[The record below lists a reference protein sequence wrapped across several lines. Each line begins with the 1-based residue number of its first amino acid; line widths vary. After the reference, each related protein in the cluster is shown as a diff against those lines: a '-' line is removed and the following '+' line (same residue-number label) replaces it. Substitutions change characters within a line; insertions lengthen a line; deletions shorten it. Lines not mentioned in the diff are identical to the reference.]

1 MRWLYPLL
9 LGSSIISLVHA
20 SLLVIATNET
30 YADRIASF
38 GPRLSTNGKVGYLVE
53 PLADPTGCKKVEAP
67 CLDWVALVRRGGC
80 SFITKVRN
88 MQESGAIAV
97 AVGDPEHQSGWI
109 TMYAPG
115 DTSDITIPSV
125 FLAKNEYRALLYLSK
140 IVDTPMMILLQLDDF
155 ITWPLLDIL
164 MIIFVSPSVM
174 MIFIYISWQLRQR
187 RRKQQEVAPIDVVS
201 RLLMK
206 QFLTEK
212 VKENEAEEC
221 AICLEDYINGEELR
235 VLPCK
240 HDFHTFC
247 VDAWLTTQK
256 KFCPICKRDITFIT
270 EKSSHPQQQ
279 NNQQTPLLIEP

>member
-1 MRWLYPLL
+1 MLQ
-9 LGSSIISLVHA
+9 A
-20 SLLVIATNET
+20 S
-30 YADRIASF
+30 
-38 GPRLSTNGKVGYLVE
+38 
-53 PLADPTGCKKVEAP
+53 
-67 CLDWVALVRRGGC
+67 
-80 SFITKVRN
+80 
-88 MQESGAIAV
+88 
-97 AVGDPEHQSGWI
+97 
-109 TMYAPG
+109 

-164 MIIFVSPSVM
+164 MIIFVSPSII

-240 HDFHTFC
+240 HDFHTVC

-256 KFCPICKRDITFIT
+256 KFCPICKRDITFII
-270 EKSSHPQQQ
+270 EKTTHLLQQ
-279 NNQQTPLLIEP
+279 NSQQAPLLIEP